1 MDWNIDST
9 IQLSFAATLRQFSSG
24 FSQSDWNSLHRV
36 DKAASIK
43 GRPVDFAINE
53 EQRPGSLISN
63 LALRMFG
70 AGLVLVASADLVK
83 KPLLAILPQLRSI
96 PLSRL
101 QWRVGQLAL
110 FMIIGLPIARYI
122 ASRLAMIGI
131 YPAQS
136 KIVRTGLEAVHL
148 IASRLAA
155 MGSISSVQREILNNA
170 IEVTSDLMPKMIPE
184 KPTIGDI
191 LIRHVVLENKGIK
204 YHGVLYSLPNTLLN
218 KQWVC
223 YSLGNA
229 MVADRCIL
237 GIGRFYSSAGFNT
250 LVMDGPGVGRSEGH
264 AVPETMGDA
273 VEVGLQYLEKE
284 LHAQRIALVG
294 FSLGGAMLGQA
305 IKSHTFQDS
314 TGYKVA
320 QENTFSRTSD
330 FAALFFGKTFG
341 KWIVGQL
348 GLEMDSVEA
357 SQQLSSKGI
366 QEYVIGH
373 SISSEDY
380 SNLLDNGEP
389 GWENDPTGDGVIPG
403 PVALGKVLKRER
415 ITDNKVFK
423 GKVNANHLPE
433 FIDWD
438 QDPAFFSELSK
449 WTSEPRS
456 EET

>member
-1 MDWNIDST
+1 MDSP
-9 IQLSFAATLRQFSSG
+9 IQLNFAATLRQFSSG
-24 FSQSDWNSLHRV
+24 FSPSDWNSLHRE
-36 DKAASIK
+36 DKTTSIK
-43 GRPVDFAINE
+43 GLPVDFAINE
-53 EQRPGSLISN
+53 EQRPRSLISN

-136 KIVRTGLEAVHL
+136 KIVRNGPRIVHY
-148 IASRLAA
+148 IASRFNISFMRTALDLDTLV
-155 MGSISSVQREILNNA
+155 SIASE
-170 IEVTSDLMPKMIPE
+170 LMPKMIS
-184 KPTIGDI
+184 TNNVSRDI
-191 LIRHVVLENKGIK
+191 LIRHVVLENKGVK
-204 YHGVLYSLPNTLLN
+204 YHGVLYGGRDTLLN

-223 YSLGNA
+223 YSLGNG
-229 MVADRCIL
+229 MVADRVVQQ
-237 GIGRFYSSAGFNT
+237 IGRNYSSAGFNT

-284 LHAQRIALVG
+284 LQAERIALIG

-305 IKSHTFQDS
+305 IKGHAFQDA
-314 TGYKVA
+314 TEYKVA

-330 FAALFFGKTFG
+330 FAALFFGKTLG

-348 GLEMDSVEA
+348 GLEMDSVQA

-373 SISSEDY
+373 SISSKDY
-380 SNLLDNGEP
+380 NNPLDNGEP

-403 PVALGKVLKRER
+403 RVALGKVLKKEN
-415 ITDNKVFK
+415 ITENKVFH
-423 GKVNANHLPE
+423 GWIQEGHVPE
-433 FIDWD
+433 FSTD
-438 QDPAFFSELSK
+438 DPPFFAELLKWNSK
-449 WTSEPRS
+449 PRS